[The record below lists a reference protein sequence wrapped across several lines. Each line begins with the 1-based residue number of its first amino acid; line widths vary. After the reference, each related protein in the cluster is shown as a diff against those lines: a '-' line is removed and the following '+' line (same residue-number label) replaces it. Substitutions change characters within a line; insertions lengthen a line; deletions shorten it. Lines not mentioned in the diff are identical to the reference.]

1 MTPALPPSAPMAIA
15 VEDVSALAW
24 CRIGEHLVF
33 LDVARDRYFR
43 LPPQS
48 EREFLAAGKNNARGG
63 WAQPDFLPRPSD
75 WQKPAKTSP
84 AQERGTFNLAR
95 VARAL
100 WIERRIETRIATTSF
115 QKILENHRR
124 FVERRAFRRD
134 ILSGQGSAV
143 VHSFGQ
149 TRLLRTSADR
159 CLPRSLA
166 LSSTLAAVGDATFVV
181 LGVSLHPFRAHCWVQ
196 HGETVLNDSIEEV
209 LRYTPIL
216 VV

>member
-1 MTPALPPSAPMAIA
+1 MTLALPPSAPMAIA
-15 VEDVSALAW
+15 VENVSALAW

-33 LDVARDRYFR
+33 LDVVRDRYFR

-48 EREFLAAGKNNARGG
+48 ESEFLAAGENSARGG

-75 WQKPAKTSP
+75 WRRPTKTSA
-84 AQERGTFNLAR
+84 AQEIGTFNLAK

-100 WIERRIETRIATTSF
+100 WIERRIETRIASTSF
-115 QKILENHRR
+115 RKILENHRR
-124 FVERRAFRRD
+124 LVERRALRRD
-134 ILSGQGSAV
+134 VLSGQGGAV
-143 VHSFGQ
+143 VRSFGQ
-149 TRLLRTSADR
+149 TRLLRSSADR

-166 LSSTLAAVGDATFVV
+166 LSSNLAAVGDATFVV

-196 HGETVLNDSIEEV
+196 HGETVLNDSVEEV

>member
-63 WAQPDFLPRPSD
+63 WAQPDFLPRPSE

-95 VARAL
+95 VARDA
-100 WIERRIETRIATTSF
+100 EGGTNRTR
-115 QKILENHRR
+115 
-124 FVERRAFRRD
+124 
-134 ILSGQGSAV
+134 
-143 VHSFGQ
+143 
-149 TRLLRTSADR
+149 
-159 CLPRSLA
+159 
-166 LSSTLAAVGDATFVV
+166 ATFHRSRRVFFAPRV
-181 LGVSLHPFRAHCWVQ
+181 SHKIVARLYGGKRRCGKDERCDRLGGVF
-196 HGETVLNDSIEEV
+196 
-209 LRYTPIL
+209 
-216 VV
+216 